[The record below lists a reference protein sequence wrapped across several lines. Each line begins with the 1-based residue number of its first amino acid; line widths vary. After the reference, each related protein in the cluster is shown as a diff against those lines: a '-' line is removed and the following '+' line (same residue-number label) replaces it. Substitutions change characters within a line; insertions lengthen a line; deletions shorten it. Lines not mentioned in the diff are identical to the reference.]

1 MTVPEPVPTPA
12 ATPVTTPVRTP
23 PRTQIF
29 QVSTLYGAATL
40 AAALDA
46 GQFGR
51 ATDSHRILLVS
62 NNAAVPET
70 ALRLEEMRGYGSL
83 AARFDA
89 VVDWN
94 EAISPHH
101 PSGWGPRSEE
111 TVLWQ
116 RAFRRAWDIDPD
128 APVDLAVE
136 SIQVNPARALAAI
149 FSESAVHV
157 YADGLMSYGP
167 TRNRLPQSI
176 ACRIRRVLHL
186 DLVTGLRPLLLAEA
200 GVEPELVPDDA
211 FRAVLSEIAAAAEGD
226 QGLAA
231 AEAAAPTAML
241 LGQYLAAL
249 TILTPEEEEELHIRM
264 LRGAARAGHTS
275 ILFKPHP
282 TAPARYSRALDEA
295 AAELGVRLTTLD
307 SPLLAETLYERCA
320 PTLVVGCFSTAMFTA
335 AAYYSIP
342 VARVG
347 TRLVLDRITP
357 YENSNRIPL
366 TITDHLVPDLD
377 ALDDLGDVGDADTG
391 GGPGAQGTPD
401 GPGAPGGSGGVP
413 RLPRTAPDTLA
424 PLVRTVGY
432 CMQAKLNP
440 GLRPEAEAWLR
451 EHLDPTTQHYF
462 KRRRLQSLTLPGG
475 GGPRGAAVR
484 LRRTVR
490 RTRSTLGL

>member
-1 MTVPEPVPTPA
+1 MTVPDSVPAAPDPTPGSASVPTPA
-12 ATPVTTPVRTP
+12 PGSPSVRTP

-51 ATDSHRILLVS
+51 ALDSHRILLVS

-89 VVDWN
+89 VIDWN

-116 RAFRRAWDIDPD
+116 RAFRLAWDIAPD

-167 TRNRLPQSI
+167 TRNRMPQSI

-211 FRAVLSEIAAAAEGD
+211 FRAVLSEIATAAEGD
-226 QGLAA
+226 RGLAA

-335 AAYYSIP
+335 AAYYGIP

-377 ALDDLGDVGDADTG
+377 A
-391 GGPGAQGTPD
+391 QD
-401 GPGAPGGSGGVP
+401 GPGGAEARDSGGVP
-413 RLPRTAPDTLA
+413 HLPRTAPDTLA

-440 GLRPEAEAWLR
+440 DLRPEAEAWLR

-475 GGPRGAAVR
+475 GPRGAAVR

>member
-1 MTVPEPVPTPA
+1 MPT
-12 ATPVTTPVRTP
+12 
-23 PRTQIF
+23 RTQIF

-46 GQFGR
+46 GQFGPGQ
-51 ATDSHRILLVS
+51 DSHRILLVS
-62 NNAAVPET
+62 NNAEIPET
-70 ALRLEEMRGYGSL
+70 ALRLEEMRGYGDI
-83 AARFDA
+83 AARFDS

-111 TVLWQ
+111 TELWQ
-116 RAFRRAWDIDPD
+116 RAFRLAWGIEPET
-128 APVDLAVE
+128 PVDLAVE

-149 FSESAVHV
+149 FAESALHV

-167 TRNRLPQSI
+167 TRNKVPVSI
-176 ACRIRRVLHL
+176 ACRIQRVLHL
-186 DLVTGLRPLLLAEA
+186 DLVPGLKPLLLAEA
-200 GVEPELVPDDA
+200 GVEPELVPNDA
-211 FRAVLSEIAAAAEGD
+211 FRKVLGEIARAADGD
-226 QGLAA
+226 RRL
-231 AEAAAPTAML
+231 EAVEVEAPTAVL

-249 TILTPEEEEELHIRM
+249 NILTPGEEEDLHIRM

-282 TAPARYSRALDEA
+282 TAPARYSRALDDA
-295 AAELGVRLTTLD
+295 AAAAGVRLTTLD

-335 AAYYSIP
+335 AAYYGIP

-347 TRLVLDRITP
+347 TRLVLDRISP

-366 TITDHLVPDLD
+366 TIVDHLVPDLD
-377 ALDDLGDVGDADTG
+377 E
-391 GGPGAQGTPD
+391 QGS
-401 GPGAPGGSGGVP
+401 APVP
-413 RLPRTAPDTLA
+413 ELPSIAPDTLA

-432 CMQAKLNP
+432 CMQS
-440 GLRPEAEAWLR
+440 GLHPALRAEAESWLR
-451 EHLDPTTQHYF
+451 GGPDATTQHYF
-462 KRRRLQSLTLPGG
+462 KRRRLQKLLLPG

>member
-1 MTVPEPVPTPA
+1 MTVPDSVPTPA
-12 ATPVTTPVRTP
+12 PDPAPGSASVPTPAPVSPSVRTP

-51 ATDSHRILLVS
+51 ALDSHRILLVS

-89 VVDWN
+89 VIDWN

-116 RAFRRAWDIDPD
+116 RAFRLAWGIAPD

-167 TRNRLPQSI
+167 TRNRMPQSI

-211 FRAVLSEIAAAAEGD
+211 FRAVLSEIATAAEGD
-226 QGLAA
+226 RGLAA

-295 AAELGVRLTTLD
+295 AAELGVRLTTLN

-335 AAYYSIP
+335 AAYYGIP

-377 ALDDLGDVGDADTG
+377 A
-391 GGPGAQGTPD
+391 QD
-401 GPGAPGGSGGVP
+401 GPGGAEARDPGGVP
-413 RLPRTAPDTLA
+413 HLPRTAPDTLA

-440 GLRPEAEAWLR
+440 GLRSEAEAWLR

-475 GGPRGAAVR
+475 GPRGAAVR

>member
-1 MTVPEPVPTPA
+1 MPVPQPA
-12 ATPVTTPVRTP
+12 PHQPAPHQPVPQPV
-23 PRTQIF
+23 RTQIF

-51 ATDSHRILLVS
+51 ALDSHRILLVS

-116 RAFRRAWDIDPD
+116 RAFRLAWDIAPD

-167 TRNRLPQSI
+167 TRNRLPRSI
-176 ACRIRRVLHL
+176 TCRIRRVLHL

-211 FRAVLSEIAAAAEGD
+211 FRAVLSEIATAAEGD
-226 QGLAA
+226 RGLAA

-249 TILTPEEEEELHIRM
+249 NILTPEEEEDLHIRM

-295 AAELGVRLTTLD
+295 AAEAGVRLTTLD
-307 SPLLAETLYERCA
+307 GPLLAETLYERCA

-335 AAYYSIP
+335 AAYYGIP

-377 ALDDLGDVGDADTG
+377 ARHSGAVPDDLDAHRPGAVPDLDAQ
-391 GGPGAQGTPD
+391 GPGA
-401 GPGAPGGSGGVP
+401 VP

-424 PLVRTVGY
+424 PLVRAVGY
-432 CMQAKLNP
+432 CMQAKLHP
-440 GLRPEAEAWLR
+440 GLRPDAEEWLR
-451 EHLDPTTQHYF
+451 ERLDPTTQHYF
-462 KRRRLQSLTLPGG
+462 KRRRLQSLTLPG